1 MFEFR
6 ELVQLVLVVNMF
18 DTAVVF
24 LNGAEILLLDL
35 ILCVWGLEKVVLGT
49 ACQAAVF
56 KSLPAYCVFPFLIYF
71 MCRVEHGTARSS
83 SD

>member
-6 ELVQLVLVVNMF
+6 ELVRLVLVVNIF

-49 ACQAAVF
+49 ACQVAVF
-56 KSLPAYCVFPFLIYF
+56 RSLPVYCIFPFLIYF
-71 MCRVEHGTARSS
+71 MRRVEHGTASSRS
-83 SD
+83 D